1 MEDNEI
7 IFTPQTDDDLSDVDM
22 ATEKTMGQILSE
34 VQIITDLI
42 RRQPGAKTAEET
54 TQAPEAAQS
63 KSKTAALK
71 TTTVE
76 AVQKTGGEQVQQ
88 LKGINKKMDI
98 IAARL
103 EESPAGAVAQTQK
116 EAVEK
121 KAEEPAKAKK
131 GEEVKQAEAAK
142 PAGSQTGETK
152 QEAEGW
158 KRFSAKNRQN
168 AGLLKNEWTDK
179 VDSKVSGLKSQ
190 SNAIGQTLHAVGMHG
205 LGDKFLHL
213 GEEGG
218 LLDAIGARLFLP
230 ALAAYGVTKIAGD
243 TVKAIR
249 ETRNRNIDQGINAGA
264 ASVETAQN
272 GLYDFLHKFGFSA
285 ISGKD
290 LSDFRQ
296 SDLSQNWAL
305 FSAKGDDWFQTQ
317 KTLKS
322 MGWDSQADQ
331 QWAQEMVA
339 MGQSAQSVKAQ
350 FMDLSQEAKE
360 TGLSFKNLTSVVG
373 TAAVSSDKALGK
385 TSATKIIE
393 GSKSALHALQG
404 AGLEGNQQT
413 IEALENNGDFKL
425 AAIDVMDATGHG
437 QEAMNA
443 ENSPQILMDEV
454 LKNNLFPQVLKQWEK
469 IEYET
474 AGGNEERY
482 AANLQSQGF
491 QLSNVQSSLTT
502 SFAQGGGLTTAQS
515 SPTPAQNSLHV
526 TISSTPELAAKVIQ
540 DGHYQQAIHGSWE
553 NYYQMNNFGSNSATE
568 TK

>member
-1 MEDNEI
+1 MGENEI
-7 IFTPQTDDDLSDVDM
+7 IFTPQGDDDVSE
-22 ATEKTMGQILSE
+22 AEIASEKTMGQILSE
-34 VQIITDLI
+34 VKAISDLI
-42 RRQPGAKTAEET
+42 RRPRAAEPAQEET
-54 TQAPEAAQS
+54 QAAEAAEG

-71 TTTVE
+71 TTAAE
-76 AVQKTGGEQVQQ
+76 AVKQTGSEQVQQ
-88 LKGINKKMDI
+88 LKGINKKMDV

-103 EESPAGAVAQTQK
+103 EETPAGAVVQTQK
-116 EAVEK
+116 GAVEK
-121 KAEEPAKAKK
+121 AAAEPAKEAKAQ
-131 GEEVKQAEAAK
+131 EVKEITATPAAPK
-142 PAGSQTGETK
+142 TGETEK
-152 QEAEGW
+152 EAEGW
-158 KRFSAKNRQN
+158 EKFSAKNRQN

-179 VDSKVSGLKSQ
+179 VDTQVSRLKSQ
-190 SNAIGQTLHAVGMHG
+190 SNAIGQTLHTVGMRG
-205 LGDKFLHL
+205 MGDSFLRL

-230 ALAAYGVTKIAGD
+230 ALAAYGITKIAGD
-243 TVKAIR
+243 SVKAIR
-249 ETRNRNIDQGINAGA
+249 ETRNRDIDQAINAGEA
-264 ASVETAQN
+264 TEETAQN

-285 ISGKD
+285 VSGKE
-290 LSDFRQ
+290 LSEFRQ

-317 KTLKS
+317 KTLKT

-339 MGQSAQSVKAQ
+339 MGQSAKSVKAQ
-350 FMDLSQEAKE
+350 FMDLSNEAKE

-373 TAAVSSDKALGK
+373 TAAVSSDKALGE

-413 IEALENNGDFKL
+413 IESLENNGDFKL
-425 AAIDVMDATGHG
+425 AAIEVMDETGHG

-502 SFAQGGGLTTAQS
+502 SFAQGGGLPTAQAS
-515 SPTPAQNSLHV
+515 GSPVQNSLHV

-568 TK
+568 TGK